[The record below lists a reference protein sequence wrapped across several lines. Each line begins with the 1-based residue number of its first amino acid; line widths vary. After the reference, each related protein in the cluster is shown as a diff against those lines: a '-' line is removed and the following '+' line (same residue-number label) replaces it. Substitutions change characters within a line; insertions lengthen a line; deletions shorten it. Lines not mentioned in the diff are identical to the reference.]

1 MSPSR
6 RIKGMVIVGGVTY
19 RIERVDRGRYAVI
32 CLLDDVKLGTFRAG
46 TPITVE
52 ADALDPLL
60 LERVGRAA
68 IRSGR
73 TSSVFNETPAAPSV
87 APSGAVEESEEQP
100 PLTPLR
106 RAPA

>member
-1 MSPSR
+1 
-6 RIKGMVIVGGVTY
+6 MVTVDGVTY
-19 RIERVDRGRYAVI
+19 RIERLDRGCYAAISLV
-32 CLLDDVKLGTFRAG
+32 DDTRLGVFHTGVQVR
-46 TPITVE
+46 VE
-52 ADALDPLL
+52 GATADSVL

-73 TSSVFNETPAAPSV
+73 TSNVFNEPPPAPATEKQ
-87 APSGAVEESEEQP
+87 AEADEEEP

>member
-1 MSPSR
+1 
-6 RIKGMVIVGGVTY
+6 MVTVDGVTY
-19 RIERVDRGRYAVI
+19 RIERIEPGCYAAISLVDDSR
-32 CLLDDVKLGTFRAG
+32 LGVFHTG
-46 TPITVE
+46 VPIRIEGATV
-52 ADALDPLL
+52 DPML

-73 TSSVFNETPAAPSV
+73 TSNVFNEAPPLPASDNRGEAD
-87 APSGAVEESEEQP
+87 EEEA

>member
-1 MSPSR
+1 
-6 RIKGMVIVGGVTY
+6 MVTVDGVTY
-19 RIERVDRGRYAVI
+19 RIERIERGRYAAI
-32 CLLDDVKLGTFRAG
+32 SLLDDSTLGVFHTG
-46 TPITVE
+46 TPIRVE
-52 ADALDPLL
+52 GAAMDRML

-73 TSSVFNETPAAPSV
+73 TSSTFNSTPPPPITQDRAEPA
-87 APSGAVEESEEQP
+87 EEEA